1 MTAKGRLIRNIVI
14 AAVSVAVL
22 GTGYYF
28 AQNWTPKAEE
38 NKDKTEAQTAPE
50 LLYIVSESADDVS
63 SVHIKNNSGEY
74 DIVKTEGADGAA
86 EYTIPS
92 APDDELNKSSLSS
105 AFYTMTKLAASKEIT
120 DDVSKAADFGLGN
133 ASAWYTLKKT
143 SGETVTVL
151 LGDEVPTGGSY
162 YAMVSGGSKIYTVG
176 ESAAKTVLKGLNDY
190 RRTELIALSDAASIK
205 EFTLYKDTALV
216 MKIRTATEEDNASK
230 VMGTNWVMEK
240 PWNLEISD
248 SNLQK
253 AFEKLLTVKAVDFA
267 DASVN
272 TAYDYKAEIKTE
284 DADYCFSVG
293 GEASQGL
300 VYLRDDKTSRV
311 FIVDRSVREALAAIN
326 PTEYLSKLIL
336 IKNIADVD
344 SVELKTQD
352 KTCTLKTG
360 EADKGGWLIN
370 GSEIAEKDFKQKY
383 QSVIGVM
390 FKEVA
395 DGYAPQGD
403 PYLTVTFKMK
413 DGSEDKVNYYQ
424 SGEREYTAVCP
435 DGTAVRLLKSELQ
448 KVIDIMN

>member
-92 APDDELNKSSLSS
+92 APEDELNKSSVSS

-120 DDVSKAADFGLGN
+120 DDVSKAADFGLGST
-133 ASAWYTLKKT
+133 SAWYTLKKT

-176 ESAAKTVLKGLNDY
+176 ESAAKTVLKGINDY
-190 RRTELIALSDAASIK
+190 RRTELLALSDAASIK

-267 DASVN
+267 DVLSRQFYQ
-272 TAYDYKAEIKTE
+272 TGWWKCY
-284 DADYCFSVG
+284 G
-293 GEASQGL
+293 GCI
-300 VYLRDDKTSRV
+300 RISRWK
-311 FIVDRSVREALAAIN
+311 FIWQR
-326 PTEYLSKLIL
+326 
-336 IKNIADVD
+336 
-344 SVELKTQD
+344 
-352 KTCTLKTG
+352 G
-360 EADKGGWLIN
+360 
-370 GSEIAEKDFKQKY
+370 
-383 QSVIGVM
+383 
-390 FKEVA
+390 
-395 DGYAPQGD
+395 
-403 PYLTVTFKMK
+403 
-413 DGSEDKVNYYQ
+413 
-424 SGEREYTAVCP
+424 
-435 DGTAVRLLKSELQ
+435 
-448 KVIDIMN
+448 